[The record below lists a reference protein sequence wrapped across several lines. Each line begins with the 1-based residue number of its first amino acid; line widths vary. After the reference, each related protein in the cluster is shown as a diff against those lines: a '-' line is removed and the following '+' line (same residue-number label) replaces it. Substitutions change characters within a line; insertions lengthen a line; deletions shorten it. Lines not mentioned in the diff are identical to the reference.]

1 MTINPPNLGLFS
13 TLVLGFAVFGLTS
26 IPGTGA
32 TAAEVFSPC
41 ATPGPFSPRVNPDLL
56 REDVRSQPSE
66 MPTVRERRSRNAE
79 EAQRAERGVCQDSR
93 TGETI
98 VMPDPPLNPQMK
110 DYPGGDEGY
119 PNLHQY
125 NKRGESGNP
134 FLLKASIFLPEG
146 RKVQSPATSFPF
158 RAVVK
163 LLINFPLGDLTS

>member
-1 MTINPPNLGLFS
+1 MHDHKSPKPRLILDPGSWFCGLWFDINPGYGRYRS
-13 TLVLGFAVFGLTS
+13 RGFLAVRHARPL
-26 IPGTGA
+26 
-32 TAAEVFSPC
+32 
-41 ATPGPFSPRVNPDLL
+41 SPRVNPDLL

-134 FLLKASIFLPEG
+134 FLLKASIFLPE
-146 RKVQSPATSFPF
+146 PF
-158 RAVVK
+158 RSM
-163 LLINFPLGDLTS
+163 T